1 MFKYFKWTL
10 VLSLILSFVLSYTPK
25 GFAATDEEVQA
36 LKVQVRELM
45 QRIEKLETEQ
55 AQSKAEVI
63 KAKEQLKAPE
73 SIEGRVA
80 KLEEDVKKVPKI
92 ANFLKGDMK
101 IGGYIQPRYTS
112 GPSKKVNDAF
122 SIQNAKLAVS
132 GHVIPEVAYKLEIGP
147 HKSPSS
153 SILYDAFLRLEY
165 FPKAKITMGQFKAP
179 FSEEYITSSS
189 DIKTAD
195 RALFQ
200 GNLTHE
206 YATGAMIDGD
216 ILDPLYYAVAITN
229 GTDRSTAE
237 NNEAKD
243 AYGRLVYRPFK
254 KLDNALLKDLQI
266 GTAVQYGR
274 QPRSG
279 NNEGDRMRNLAMVK
293 HTYKGWTFQSEYVHQ
308 VQEQIPGRDDVKGQG
323 WYALFAYKFPF
334 KVSKYD
340 TELEPVFKVE
350 QYDPDTDAGNDK
362 QDMYTLGLTW
372 YLNKYVYIMGDYQFR
387 DEQNEN
393 SDNRFILQ
401 SQVKF

>member
-1 MFKYFKWTL
+1 MRRIFIFIT
-10 VLSLILSFVLSYTPK
+10 VFAFIFSYTPK
-25 GFAATDEEVQA
+25 GFAASDEEIQA

-45 QRIEKLETEQ
+45 QRIDKLETEQ
-55 AQSKAEVI
+55 AQSKAEVV

-73 SIEGRVA
+73 SLEGRVV
-80 KLEEDVKKVPKI
+80 KLEEEAKKVPKI

-101 IGGYIQPRYTS
+101 IGGYIQPRYTT

-122 SIQNAKLAVS
+122 SIQNAKLTVS
-132 GHVIPEVAYKLEIGP
+132 GHVVPEVAYKVEIGP
-147 HKSPSS
+147 HKSPST
-153 SILYDAFLRLEY
+153 SILYDAYLKLEY
-165 FPKAKITMGQFKAP
+165 FPKAKITLGQFKAP
-179 FSEEYITSSS
+179 FSEEFITSSS

-200 GNLTHE
+200 GSLTHE
-206 YATGAMIDGD
+206 YATGAMLDGE
-216 ILDPLYYAVAITN
+216 IFEPLNYAVAITN
-229 GTDRSTAE
+229 GTDRSLAE

-243 AYGRLVYRPFK
+243 VFGRLVYKPFK
-254 KLDNALLKDLQI
+254 KLKSELLKDLQI
-266 GTAVQYGR
+266 GTALQYGR

-279 NNEGDRMRNLAMVK
+279 SNEGERLRNLGMIK
-293 HTYKGWTFQSEYVHQ
+293 HTYKGWTLQSEYAHQ
-308 VQEQIPGRDDVKGQG
+308 IQEQIPGVNSEDVNGQG
-323 WYALFAYKFPF
+323 WYALFAYKFPLKAF
-334 KVSKYD
+334 KYD

-350 QYDPDTDAGNDK
+350 QYDPDTSLSNNR

-372 YLNKYVYIMGDYQFR
+372 YLNKYVYIMGNYQFR